1 MPVEMPKG
9 LPFSVDTWTPSSLWK
24 RHRFLTHAHRD
35 HSVGIASPSSR
46 PIYSTRLTKAL
57 VLHHFPQ
64 LDGSLFVEIE
74 AGQSLV
80 VDDPD
85 GPFAV
90 TAFDANHCPGAVM
103 FLFEGAFGNI
113 LHTGDCRLT
122 PKCVLNLPD
131 KYIGGKGKEPQRPLD
146 FLYLDCTF
154 GKYRQS
160 MPSKHSAIRQ
170 VIDCIWKHPDAP
182 VVYLTCD
189 LLGQEEILAEVSRIF
204 GSKIYVDK
212 AAHPDCFRSLALT
225 FPEILS
231 EDPSSRFHLF
241 DAFPRLSERAK
252 AKLDEARIS
261 LQPEPLIIRPSSQW
275 YACEEEYSLASIRLR
290 QRFDEAVRDEF
301 GVWHVCYSM
310 HSSRDE
316 LEWALQTLAPKRVV
330 STTPNCWAMELDYVR
345 RNCFGTN
352 IASEDPIWNLL
363 GINAKIPSDI
373 DIPSECMKLPPSL
386 SEQAHSFVDCG
397 GKSAKPS
404 TNGSEVSDLSPPSKR
419 PSLTLFG
426 RARIGFE
433 GSVHMQEEKKIASRN
448 DEPLHI
454 ICTTI
459 QQTQPELSCREDR
472 YTLEHCEESN
482 EDKVEE
488 DFAEAVQT
496 DCKTDSFSSLG
507 SSNNF
512 NESMRKLYR
521 SKNVSVPRPL
531 PSLMK
536 LNASRR
542 AIRSLKDKPACVG
555 L

>member
-1 MPVEMPKG
+1 M
-9 LPFSVDTWTPSSLWK
+9 
-24 RHRFLTHAHRD
+24 
-35 HSVGIASPSSR
+35 
-46 PIYSTRLTKAL
+46 
-57 VLHHFPQ
+57 
-64 LDGSLFVEIE
+64 
-74 AGQSLV
+74 

-122 PKCVLNLPD
+122 PECMLNLPN
-131 KYIGGKGKEPQRPLD
+131 KYIGGKGKEPKCPLD
-146 FLYLDCTF
+146 LVYLDCTF
-154 GKYRQS
+154 GKYRPS

-170 VIDCIWKHPDAP
+170 VINCIWKHPDAA

-189 LLGQEEILAEVSRIF
+189 LLGQEEILAEVSRTF

-212 AAHPDCFRSLALT
+212 AAHPESLRSLALT

-241 DAFPRLSERAK
+241 DAFPRLFERAK
-252 AKLDEARIS
+252 AKLEEARIS

-275 YACEEEYSLASIRLR
+275 YACEEEYSLAEIKLR
-290 QRFDEAVRDEF
+290 QRFNEAVRDEF

-330 STTPNCWAMELDYVR
+330 STTPNCWAMELDYVK
-345 RNCFGTN
+345 RNCFGTKV
-352 IASEDPIWNLL
+352 ASEDPIWNLL
-363 GINAKIPSDI
+363 GINAKIPINI
-373 DIPSECMKLPPSL
+373 DVPSECMEFPPSL
-386 SEQAHSFVDCG
+386 SEQAHSFVDCE
-397 GKSAKPS
+397 GKSSKPS
-404 TNGSEVSDLSPPSKR
+404 TGGSEVLDLSPPSKR

-433 GSVHMQEEKKIASRN
+433 GSVHLQEEKRIASRN
-448 DEPLHI
+448 DEPSHI
-454 ICTTI
+454 ISTTI
-459 QQTQPELSCREDR
+459 HHTQSELSCREDR
-472 YTLEHCEESN
+472 YTSEHCEELN
-482 EDKVEE
+482 EEKVEE
-488 DFAEAVQT
+488 DIAEVVQT
-496 DCKTDSFSSLG
+496 KSPEAKELDNCKFDSFSSLG

-512 NESMRKLYR
+512 NECLRKLYR
-521 SKNVSVPRPL
+521 SKNVPVPRPL
-531 PSLMK
+531 PSLVK
-536 LNASRR
+536 LNATRR
-542 AIRSLKDKPACVG
+542 AIGSFKGKPACVR